1 MLYNGVIRKQKS
13 LQYFFLKY
21 FLFHPEMVQTF
32 SFLLFFLNIDI
43 KKVFTVPHESFL
55 CISYSNFCSLS
66 LHHFAEYLIEKN
78 LISLFS
84 DQQSFF
90 LNFWW
95 PWHWM
100 FSHMPDWE
108 MVSCEIAE
116 PKGPCPLNCGWMA
129 RVRCCFFSLVG
140 LSTDS
145 HGFHDS
151 RNIMY
156 TFL

>member
-1 MLYNGVIRKQKS
+1 MYTWFFILILYGIYCMVCVIFGHLKKINAIQWGDKKTKIFTI
-13 LQYFFLKY
+13 FFFKY

-108 MVSCEIAE
+108 MVSCECWA
-116 PKGPCPLNCGWMA
+116 
-129 RVRCCFFSLVG
+129 
-140 LSTDS
+140 
-145 HGFHDS
+145 
-151 RNIMY
+151 
-156 TFL
+156 